1 MRGAATPSIIG
12 SCPRAFGMKIRWVN
26 FVEIKVFMG
35 IDLDIFLIV
44 RNYIHFGLLVTALAL
59 AHMGNVDYS

>member
-1 MRGAATPSIIG
+1 
-12 SCPRAFGMKIRWVN
+12 MKIHWVN
-26 FVEIKVFMG
+26 FVEIKVFVG
-35 IDLDIFLIV
+35 IDLDIFIIV